1 MHRFILVLLTS
12 VIGIVGL
19 GTSQLRG
26 EKIYVGRSVPAG
38 SRVSIDRIAH
48 RGWDALL
55 KRYVDHDGNV
65 NYAAWK
71 RSTDDRRALQAYLA
85 LLSRAD
91 STKPADR
98 AAVLAYWINAY
109 NAVTIEGIL
118 RLYPTTSIR
127 NHTAKFFGYNIWKE
141 LLLRV
146 GGRTYSL
153 ERIEHE
159 VLRKMGEPRIH
170 FALVCASRSCPPLR
184 AEAYTSEL
192 LAGQLAANA
201 KTFFANRG
209 NFRYDSGSGTF
220 RLSSIMKWYATD
232 FGTDTAGQLRAIA
245 PYLPGGSAATAAR
258 RGQGRIAYLDYD
270 WDLNDQATAR

>member
-1 MHRFILVLLTS
+1 
-12 VIGIVGL
+12 VIGFAGL
-19 GTSQLRG
+19 GASTLRG
-26 EKIYVGRSVPAG
+26 EKIYVGRSVPAS
-38 SRVSIDRIAH
+38 SRVSIDRIDH

-55 KRYVDHDGNV
+55 KRYVDRDGNV
-65 NYAAWK
+65 NYTAWK
-71 RSTDDRRALQAYLA
+71 RSTDDRRALQAYLD

-91 STKPADR
+91 STKRADR
-98 AAVLAYWINAY
+98 VAVLAYWINAY

-146 GGRTYSL
+146 GGGTYSL
-153 ERIEHE
+153 EQIEHE

-184 AEAYTSEL
+184 AEAYTSKL

-232 FGTDTAGQLRAIA
+232 FGPDTAGQLRAIA
-245 PYLPGGSAATAAR
+245 PYLPVGSAATAAR
-258 RGQGRIAYLDYD
+258 RGKGRIAYLDYD